1 MKYQHE
7 CPDCRF
13 EEKRSIG
20 GKFKICAYCLQ
31 PVDSEN
37 IKEKF
42 SFSEKKVIPQEAS
55 LAGTG
60 VLRESTSF
68 LTTSGVAFL
77 AISGLQISLFN
88 AIIFGVICAVLIVGL
103 TKPTIIL
110 LKLLGCLTLFFL
122 IGGKLIEA
130 ALSFVDQ
137 AVRYF
142 ELWEFFEIKDKAL
155 ENAILLI
162 FPRLNRCKRSILPF
176 CENRS

>member
-1 MKYQHE
+1 MKSQHE

-20 GKFKICAYCLQ
+20 RKFKICAYCLQ

-37 IKEKF
+37 KEEF

-55 LAGTG
+55 SAGTG
-60 VLRESTSF
+60 VLRENTSF

-77 AISGLQISLFN
+77 AISGLHMSPFN
-88 AIIFGVICAVLIVGL
+88 AIIFGIICAVLIVGL
-103 TKPTIIL
+103 TKPTIVL
-110 LKLLGCLTLFFL
+110 LKLLGGLTLFFL

-155 ENAILLI
+155 ESAILLI